1 MALATIAAIVGV
13 LAAAGTAYHQSRSTR
28 RASNDAERDQENAIK
43 DENRRLDDE
52 KAKVDAGQAI
62 RAQRARQKALLA
74 SGGGYGSTINTS
86 PLGLSTNAP
95 GKSKLG

>member
-1 MALATIAAIVGV
+1 MAVTAVIASAVIAG
-13 LAAAGTAYHQSRSTR
+13 GTAYHSSRSSK
-28 RASNDAERDQENAIK
+28 RAASDAGRDQENAIK

-74 SGGGYGSTINTS
+74 SGGGYGSTIHTS
-86 PLGLSTNAP
+86 PLGLSSNAP
-95 GKSKLG
+95 GKSKLGD